1 MKTIFQIMLCT
12 GFFLA
17 SLCIAQQKLIP
28 LQKAKSTANPSAQ
41 GCMKVRPE
49 TMTQG
54 APLVKAE
61 TEFCLDVAKRGVE
74 GWVDWFAEN
83 GSELQDKPVTGKAAV
98 REAMKGFLETPGLV
112 FYWYATKAEIF
123 PSGDT
128 GFTSGRYHFDFIGRT
143 ANSPLKMGPTSPS
156 GRSRKMALGKCSP
169 IPAHPMVNRFPRK
182 RSWCQWRIRNKNS

>member
-1 MKTIFQIMLCT
+1 MKTMFQIMLCT

-28 LQKAKSTANPSAQ
+28 LQKAKPTANPSAQ

-98 REAMKGFLETPGLV
+98 REAIKGFLETPGLV

-128 GFTSGRYHFDFIGRT
+128 GFTSGRYHFDFIG
-143 ANSPLKMGPTSPS
+143 KD
-156 GRSRKMALGKCSP
+156 GKQS
-169 IPAHPMVNRFPRK
+169 IEDGAYITIWK
-182 RSWCQWRIRNKNS
+182 KQKDGSWKVFADTGAPDGKLVPPKAKLVPVADKK